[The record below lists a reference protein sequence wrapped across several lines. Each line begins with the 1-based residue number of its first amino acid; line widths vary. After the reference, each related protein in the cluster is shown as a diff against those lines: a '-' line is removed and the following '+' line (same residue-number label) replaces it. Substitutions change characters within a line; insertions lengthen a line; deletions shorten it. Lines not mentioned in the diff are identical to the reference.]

1 MNTPI
6 VLALITLGCGGIIRF
21 FSKVAGSNEGYG
33 PTYMVA
39 QSIAFGSVAIIILFV
54 QKHPPEL
61 SLRMTGVAM
70 FGGMAGAIGVFA
82 LLTAFK
88 MGGEGSVLFP
98 ISGMS
103 VLVAVILSIIVYR
116 EPVTATRLLGLG
128 LGISSILILSR

>member
-1 MNTPI
+1 
-6 VLALITLGCGGIIRF
+6 
-21 FSKVAGSNEGYG
+21 
-33 PTYMVA
+33 
-39 QSIAFGSVAIIILFV
+39 
-54 QKHPPEL
+54 
-61 SLRMTGVAM
+61 
-70 FGGMAGAIGVFA
+70 MAGAIGVFA

-88 MGGEGSVLFP
+88 MGGQGSVLFP